1 MSIKLKLVSFI
12 SAFILVLSLVVVG
25 VFAATNKSITMNGS
39 VQFVVNDRSLFVK
52 EVRMQET
59 GSTAETITFTPGY
72 INGEFN
78 FDVGDFVNNRGS
90 FTIYF
95 DIINTTT
102 TTYTVSVDYSGLSS
116 ITGLEI
122 SASPEVPASEEAIT
136 TITEDTPKTTTLEL
150 EVINPNLST
159 IDLSQII
166 ITFEEYVAYN
176 IQLTTTGN
184 EPDGFYILTDSGEQ
198 YITGVGTYHFLSSF
212 ISFSYSSFT
221 STQSLQSKSLN
232 AYSIGDVEFFA
243 PGLGDTTRTLYFN
256 EEVVGWYNITAGST
270 GWLSPK
276 DFIEISEDY
285 AILTY
290 HPAQDTMTVIEF

>member
-1 MSIKLKLVSFI
+1 MSLRVKLI
-12 SAFILVLSLVVVG
+12 SLICAMVMVLSLLVIG
-25 VFAATNKSITMNGS
+25 VYAVESQKITISGS
-39 VQFVVNDRSLFVK
+39 VEFNVDDTTLYVKDVRLQSSDALMSETMEGFMPGYVNSNFRLNFGQLSSTTGSVSLQIDVVNTSSSSFVAST
-52 EVRMQET
+52 QSTINNET
-59 GSTAETITFTPGY
+59 LTVM
-72 INGEFN
+72 GEIAGDSVPII
-78 FDVGDFVNNRGS
+78 DVATYEGTSG
-90 FTIYF
+90 TIY
-95 DIINTTT
+95 ITVVSSSSVQSINLD
-102 TTYTVSVDYSGLSS
+102 SV
-116 ITGLEI
+116 
-122 SASPEVPASEEAIT
+122 V
-136 TITEDTPKTTTLEL
+136 
-150 EVINPNLST
+150 
-159 IDLSQII
+159 IDLNS
-166 ITFEEYVAYN
+166 YN

-256 EEVVGWYNITAGST
+256 EEVVGWYNITPGST
-270 GWLSPK
+270 GWLSHE